1 MKTTQGTSRPA
12 DDPAGAWGKVF
23 AGAAG
28 CCLALALLKFGN
40 PIVIFEKIASPI
52 EPLQLLFDPWPL
64 SWGYLLFA
72 FLVALGAGLY
82 QRPPGIPAWV
92 LWLPAV
98 WIAIQFA
105 TVLTSV
111 DRGLSL
117 RTVLH
122 FASVAC
128 AFYLGATV
136 LGRLPDQKLFWAPI
150 LIAFGMVLAD
160 GLYQHFYGLEE
171 TRRYFYAYQASH
183 YPNGAPPELLQKIA
197 SNRIY
202 ATLFYPNTF
211 AGTILLLTPPLLER
225 ISRVHATRAA
235 KNTIILL
242 ALAACGGC
250 LAWSGSKAGWLIA
263 LTMLAFYLS
272 RFPMSQKIR
281 VIGVLSLCIVG
292 VAAFSWRYAGYL
304 KKGATSASARLDY
317 WRAGF
322 EAFKER
328 PLTGYG
334 PGTFMI
340 SYKKFKRPEA
350 EMTRLAHNDYLQ
362 QATDSGLFAFLAFTT
377 FVWGSLVLLY
387 RKSLRNSA
395 MLAVWMGVVGLS
407 IQSAFEFHTY
417 VPALAWPQFLLLGWL
432 WAWGGREGQRPSTK
446 AVASA

>member
-1 MKTTQGTSRPA
+1 MKTIQGTSRPA
-12 DDPAGAWGKVF
+12 DDTAGTWGKVF

-28 CCLALALLKFGN
+28 GCLGLALLKFGN
-40 PIVIFEKIASPI
+40 PIVFFERIPSPT

-64 SWGYLLFA
+64 SWGYFLFA

-82 QRPPGIPAWV
+82 RRPSGIPAWV

-98 WIAIQFA
+98 WIGIQFV

-111 DRGLSL
+111 DPGLSL
-117 RTVLH
+117 RTVAH
-122 FASVAC
+122 FSSVAC
-128 AFYLGATV
+128 AFYLGAAV
-136 LGRLPDQKLFWAPI
+136 LGHLPDHKLFWAPI

-183 YPNGAPPELLQKIA
+183 YPKGVPAELLQKIA
-197 SNRIY
+197 SDRIY

-211 AGTILLLTPPLLER
+211 AGALLLLTPPLIER
-225 ISRVHATRAA
+225 ISRVQATKAA
-235 KNTIILL
+235 KTTIILL
-242 ALAACGGC
+242 ALATCGGC
-250 LAWSGSKAGWLIA
+250 LGWSGSKAGWLIA
-263 LTMLAFYLS
+263 LTMVAFYLS
-272 RFPMSQKIR
+272 TFPMGQKAR
-281 VIGVLSLCIVG
+281 VVLVLSLCVVG
-292 VAAFSWRYAGYL
+292 VAAFSWRYQGYL

-328 PLTGYG
+328 PFMGYG

-340 SYKKFKRPEA
+340 SYKKFKRPAA

-387 RKSLRNSA
+387 RKSLRNSG
-395 MLAVWMGVVGLS
+395 MLAVWMGIFGLS

-432 WAWGGREGQRPSTK
+432 WTWAGRERQRPSTK